1 MSLSIEATDRLFS
14 KLIAAYGNDFMRRWE
29 GLNEMAVKACWSHE
43 LAGYAGGSDRM
54 LPIKW
59 ALENLPEKA
68 PNVIEF
74 RNLCRRAPVPDLP
87 RLEAPKADP
96 ERVQAALS
104 KLASLRDACASGAR
118 AGCGDGRDW
127 ARKIVQRHASGE
139 RVNVY
144 PLRMA
149 REALGLEA

>member
-14 KLIAAYGNDFMRRWE
+14 RLIATYGNDFLRRWE
-29 GLNEMAVKACWSHE
+29 GQNELAVKACWSHE
-43 LAGYAGGSDRM
+43 LAGYAGGCDRM

-74 RNLCRRAPVPDLP
+74 RNLCRRAPMPEVP

-96 ERVQAALS
+96 VRVQAVLS
-104 KLASLRDACASGAR
+104 KLAPLREACASESRAR
-118 AGCGDGRDW
+118 SSDGRDW
-127 ARKIVQRHASGE
+127 ARKIVKRHESGE
-139 RVNVY
+139 RVNLY

-149 REALGLEA
+149 RQALGLEV